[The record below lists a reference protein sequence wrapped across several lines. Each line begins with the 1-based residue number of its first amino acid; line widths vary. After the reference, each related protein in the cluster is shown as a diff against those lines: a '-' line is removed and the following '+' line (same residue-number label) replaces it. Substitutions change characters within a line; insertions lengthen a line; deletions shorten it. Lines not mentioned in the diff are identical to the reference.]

1 MPNNKHQIVM
11 VVSAKNRYIRNIRN
25 SVGTKT
31 ARFCSI
37 FLIMMKIEN
46 ST

>member
-11 VVSAKNRYIRNIRN
+11 IVPANNRYKNICN

-31 ARFCSI
+31 ARFCLI

-46 ST
+46 SN